1 MTQGD
6 PEETIAMASQGPA
19 NDARTSFIVAGDAAL
34 KAGEW
39 LVARDAFRE
48 SLALGETPEAL
59 NGLGD
64 ALWWLGETSAS
75 IDYRERAY
83 SGFRARPDPGRA
95 VAIALGLSI
104 HYQANVGN
112 APASSG
118 WLARARR
125 LVEEFALDSYRGW
138 IALFDAGEAGDP
150 VAVERLSRDA
160 HEAARDTRDADLE
173 LCALA
178 QIGSALVSQGRVA
191 EGVALLDEAMA
202 GSLGGE
208 GGDFETIVFTSCN
221 MIGSC
226 TRCAEFE
233 RAVQW
238 IRAADRFTRRYGCP
252 FLYLYCR
259 VHYGEILIAMGDW
272 TEAETQL
279 TSALQE
285 SRGSQVP
292 LHAFASAA
300 LAELRCAQGRLEEA
314 ATLIEPFGGQGPAA
328 AMTANLLLARDKP
341 SLAASTARRALDGA
355 DPLGRALL
363 AELLGEAEVALGER
377 VSAEARGRELSELG
391 AAVGCDLIRA
401 RGERLRGRASG
412 EREHLDAALSIFA
425 RIAMPYEVGR
435 TQLMLAYTTRRTEPD
450 VAEAEARAALA
461 AFEGLG
467 AGRDADAAA
476 ALLRELG
483 VKAARSRPKGRGVL
497 TKRESEVLALIAE
510 GLSNPEIAGRLY
522 LSRKT
527 VEHHV
532 ASILFKLDA
541 RNRTEAVRVV
551 AAGSLAK

>member
-1 MTQGD
+1 MGREHPVD
-6 PEETIAMASQGPA
+6 DALAASI
-19 NDARTSFIVAGDAAL
+19 SAGDAAL
-34 KAGEW
+34 KAGNW
-39 LVARDAFRE
+39 LAARDAFRKA
-48 SLALGETPEAL
+48 LALGETPEAL
-59 NGLGD
+59 SGLGE

-75 IDYRERAY
+75 IDHRERAY
-83 SGFRARPDPGRA
+83 SGFRARPDSERA
-95 VAIALGLSI
+95 VDIALGLSV

-125 LVEEFALDSYRGW
+125 LVDEFSLDSHRGW

-150 VAVERLSRDA
+150 VAVERLSRDTL
-160 HEAARDTRDADLE
+160 ETARSAGDADLE

-178 QIGSALVSQGRVA
+178 QIGSAVVSQGRVV

-252 FLYLYCR
+252 FMYLFCR
-259 VHYGEILIAMGDW
+259 VHYGQILIATGDW
-272 TEAETQL
+272 TEAEAQL
-279 TSALQE
+279 GSALKE
-285 SRGSQVP
+285 SQGSQAP

-300 LAELRCAQGRLEEA
+300 LAELRFAQGRLEEA
-314 ATLIEPFGGQGPAA
+314 EDLIEAFGSQGPAA
-328 AMTANLLLARDKP
+328 AVAASLHLAREKP
-341 SLAASTARRALDGA
+341 SLAASTARRALDDA

-363 AELLGEAEVALGER
+363 AELLGNAEIALSEHG
-377 VSAEARGRELSELG
+377 SADTRGRELSEHG
-391 AAVGCDLIRA
+391 AAVDCDLIRA

-412 EREHLDAALSIFA
+412 ARKHLDKALSIFA
-425 RIAMPYEVGR
+425 RIAMPYEVAR
-435 TQLMLAYTTRRTEPD
+435 TQLMLAESTRHTEPE

-461 AFEGLG
+461 TFEALG

-483 VKAARSRPKGRGVL
+483 VKAARSGPKGRGAL
-497 TKRESEVLALIAE
+497 TKRETEVLALVAE
-510 GLSNPEIAGRLY
+510 GLSNPEIAERLY

-532 ASILFKLDA
+532 ASILHKLGA
-541 RNRTEAVRVV
+541 RNRAEAVRI
-551 AAGSLAK
+551 AATGFLRNR

>member
-1 MTQGD
+1 MTRED
-6 PEETIAMASQGPA
+6 PVGEAEAAFIA
-19 NDARTSFIVAGDAAL
+19 AGDAAL
-34 KAGEW
+34 KAGDW
-39 LVARDAFRE
+39 MAARDAFLE
-48 SLALGETPEAL
+48 ALALGESPEAL
-59 NGLGD
+59 NGLGQ

-83 SGFRARPDPGRA
+83 SGFRARPDPDRA
-95 VAIALGLSI
+95 VDIALGLSI

-118 WLARARR
+118 WLGRARR
-125 LVEEFALDSYRGW
+125 LVDEFALDSYRGW

-160 HEAARDTRDADLE
+160 LETARGVRDPDLE

-191 EGVALLDEAMA
+191 EGVAFLDEAMA
-202 GSLGGE
+202 GSLSGE
-208 GGDFETIVFTSCN
+208 SGDFETIVFTSCN

-226 TRCAEFE
+226 TSCAEFE

-259 VHYGEILIAMGDW
+259 VHYGQILIATGDW
-272 TEAETQL
+272 TEAEAQL
-279 TSALQE
+279 TSALKE
-285 SRGSQVP
+285 SQGSQEP
-292 LHAFASAA
+292 LHALASAA
-300 LAELRCAQGRLEEA
+300 LAELRFAQGRLREA
-314 ATLIEPFGGQGPAA
+314 EDLIDPFGGHGPAA
-328 AMTANLLLARDKP
+328 AVAASLYLARGKP

-363 AELLGEAEVALGER
+363 AELLGNAEIALGEHA
-377 VSAEARGRELSELG
+377 SADARGRELSEQG
-391 AAVGCDLIRA
+391 AAVDCELIRA
-401 RGERLRGRASG
+401 RGERLRGCSIRA
-412 EREHLDAALSIFA
+412 REGFDAALSIFA
-425 RIAMPYEVGR
+425 RIGMPYEVAR
-435 TQLMLAYTTRRTEPD
+435 TQLMLAETIRRTEPE
-450 VAEAEARAALA
+450 VAEAEARSALTT
-461 AFEGLG
+461 FEGLG

-483 VKAARSRPKGRGVL
+483 VKAARFGPKGRGAL
-497 TKRESEVLALIAE
+497 TKRETEALALIAE
-510 GLSNPEIAGRLY
+510 GLSNPEIAERLY

-532 ASILFKLDA
+532 ASILPKLGA
-541 RNRTEAVRVV
+541 RNRAEAVRI
-551 AAGSLAK
+551 AMGGSLAK